1 MSAACPYCARENPP
15 EALACGS
22 CSREIAVPESLM
34 AERNE
39 LARKRDTLRLELER
53 AKSELEALRR
63 RRKNRSA

>member
-1 MSAACPYCARENPP
+1 M
-15 EALACGS
+15 
-22 CSREIAVPESLM
+22 PESLM

-53 AKSELEALRR
+53 AKSELEALTR